1 MNQRVNPILIVGKE
15 IEEGNNEEFIA
26 EESNEDMAAVNGD
39 IRIGNEKIK
48 KRFPRQ
54 HICKHCGAGFAYLRR
69 LNNHIKAGHDG
80 NPKYVCTICGK
91 GIATSKALKDHY
103 RRTHTTPNLRCELC
117 PDNRKPFKSNHAFQ
131 NHHKIFHSQ
140 RKCPFCQEICADKKT
155 YDEHY
160 KKIHNKPKHK
170 KRPCPHCP
178 TVLVGTSSLKYHIK
192 AHHPQTVTEVA
203 ANMVVEG
210 HSVGQVEVEPNLK
223 LEMEG
228 NGQQDAKKNSNNIEI
243 MFVNETGDNTEKMIV
258 IYFAYVQL

>member
-210 HSVGQVEVEPNLK
+210 QSVGQLEVEPNPK

-228 NGQQDAKKNSNNIEI
+228 NGQQDAKKKSNNIEI
-243 MFVNETGDNTEKMIV
+243 VFVNETGDNTEKMIV
-258 IYFAYVQL
+258 NDFPYVQL

>member
-1 MNQRVNPILIVGKE
+1 MIQCVNPILIVGKE
-15 IEEGNNEEFIA
+15 IQKGSNEEIIA

-39 IRIGNEKIK
+39 VRIGNNEKIK

-54 HICKHCGAGFAYLRR
+54 HICKHCGARFAYLRR
-69 LNNHIKAGHDG
+69 LNNHIKAGHVG

-91 GIATSKALKDHY
+91 GIATSKALKDHH
-103 RRTHTTPNLRCELC
+103 RRTHTTNLWCELC
-117 PDNRKPFKSNHAFQ
+117 PDTRKTFKSDDAFQ

-140 RKCPFCQEICADKKT
+140 QKCPFCQEVCADKKT

-170 KRPCPHCP
+170 KHPCPHCP

-192 AHHPQTVTEVA
+192 AQHPQTVTEVA

-210 HSVGQVEVEPNLK
+210 QSVGQLEVEPFPK
-223 LEMEG
+223 LGMEG
-228 NGQQDAKKNSNNIEI
+228 NGQEDAKTNSNNIEI
-243 MFVNETGDNTEKMIV
+243 VFVNETGDNIEKMFV
-258 IYFAYVQL
+258 NDFANVPL

>member
-210 HSVGQVEVEPNLK
+210 QSVGQLEVEPNPK

-228 NGQQDAKKNSNNIEI
+228 NGQQDAKKKSNNIEI
-243 MFVNETGDNTEKMIV
+243 VFVNETGDNTEKMIV
-258 IYFAYVQL
+258 NDFAYVQL

>member
-80 NPKYVCTICGK
+80 NPKYVCTTFGK

-210 HSVGQVEVEPNLK
+210 QSVGQLEVEPNPK

-243 MFVNETGDNTEKMIV
+243 VFVNETGDNTEKMIV
-258 IYFAYVQL
+258 NDFPYVQL